1 MLKILWS
8 ITAGRDRLQAAG
20 ALCALLL
27 TVSVFPARAAKI
39 YPSAGSTAAS
49 FLKLDV
55 GARPVAMGG
64 AFTGV
69 PGDPYAVYW
78 NPAAL
83 ASLEKEKNL
92 SLFHN
97 EYFQGLGQEFLLYTT
112 PAKGGKFLGVP
123 GPKAGVWGFA
133 LNYFYVPDDLER
145 RSGLNE
151 GDPENPISPVE
162 GKFGAYD
169 LAASAAYGLRLR
181 GGLSAG
187 AAFKVIRQS
196 IDDYSAGSVAL
207 DLGLQ
212 REYTWRGR
220 PVTAGFAVQNL
231 GPGIKFT
238 DRRYGLP
245 LVFRAGVSGRLQDSG
260 TLLALDVEKPVDN
273 YPALAAG
280 AEFPLTQRLALRA
293 GYKCRLYG
301 NEEGDWS
308 GFSAGAGVFFDRAVF
323 DYAFTPFGALGNAHR
338 FSISVKF
345 GQPPAAKPVSVPAA
359 PLPGGTPVVYTV
371 TSRAMGI
378 SPRGVKYD
386 LAAAADVPGLY
397 AFSFRTLLRDP
408 PPAVLTFIGGEPAP
422 ALPAL
427 PVGVRPLRVWQSA
440 GFPGGVIGPLKLN
453 FRFEAGAAPPEKVAL
468 FYGDGRD
475 WKALVPV
482 FERAEGEFNL
492 FSAEAPS
499 AGYYAAGIRE

>member
-1 MLKILWS
+1 M
-8 ITAGRDRLQAAG
+8 AAG
-20 ALCALLL
+20 LLLALLL
-27 TVSVFPARAAKI
+27 TFHALPARAAKI

-49 FLKLDV
+49 FLKLEV
-55 GARPVAMGG
+55 GARAVAMGG

-69 PGDPYAVYW
+69 PGDPYAIYW

-83 ASLEKEKNL
+83 AYLEKEKNL

-97 EYFQGLGQEFLLYTT
+97 EYFQGLGQEFLLYTA
-112 PAKGGKFLGVP
+112 PAAGGKFLGVP

-151 GDPENPISPVE
+151 GDPENPISPSE
-162 GKFGAYD
+162 GEFGAYD
-169 LAASAAYGLRLR
+169 LAASAAYGRRLS

-207 DLGLQ
+207 DLGLL
-212 REYTWRGR
+212 REYSWRGH
-220 PVTAGFAVQNL
+220 PVAAGFSVQNL

-245 LVFRAGVSGRLQDSG
+245 LVLRAGLSGRLQDSG
-260 TLLALDVEKPVDN
+260 ALLALDVEKPVDN
-273 YPALAAG
+273 YPALAVG
-280 AEFPLTQRLALRA
+280 AEFPLTQRLALRS
-293 GYKCRLYG
+293 GYKYRMYG
-301 NEEGDWS
+301 NEEGDWA

-323 DYAFTPFGALGNAHR
+323 DYAFTPFGELGNAHR

-345 GQPPAAKPVSVPAA
+345 GQPSAAKPVPAPAA
-359 PLPGGTPVVYTV
+359 PLPGGIPLVYSV
-371 TSRAMGI
+371 TARAMGM

-386 LAAAADVPGLY
+386 LAAAAEGPGLC

-408 PPAVLTFIGGEPAP
+408 PPAVLTFVGGELTP

-427 PVGVRPLRVWQSA
+427 PSGVRPLRVWQSA
-440 GFPGGVIGPLKLN
+440 GFPGGLLGPVKLN
-453 FRFEAGAAPPEKVAL
+453 FRLEAASVPSEKLAL

-475 WKALVPV
+475 WKVLEPV

-492 FSAEAPS
+492 FSVEAPN
-499 AGYYAAGIRE
+499 AGYYAAGVKQ